1 MKRYLYFIAFIALT
15 LGTMTSCEEDIIK
28 SRTLSGEWTG
38 YFGSYYIWG
47 YTDKHGYH
55 EVEFESD
62 HVDMQFVPDYD
73 NATHGYGIEVDYYDY
88 GPYRYQ
94 YYHFDWEII
103 NGTIYLTYPSSPD
116 MDVAIRNYRINNDYF
131 SGVCGNTDFS
141 LRKIAD
147 YYDWSPYYDDYG
159 YYEWDYCWAPSR
171 ATDGDSIVAP
181 QQNMK
186 NGTVVRRGNRLYQ
199 K

>member
-1 MKRYLYFIAFIALT
+1 MKRYFYFLAFIALT
-15 LGTMTSCEEDIIK
+15 IGTFTSCEEDIMK

-47 YTDKHGYH
+47 YSDKYGYH

-73 NATHGYGIEVDYYDY
+73 NATHGYGTEVDYYSE

-94 YYHFDWEII
+94 YYHFDWDII

-116 MDVAIRNYRINNDYF
+116 MDVAIRNYRMNNDYF
-131 SGVCGNTDFS
+131 SGVCGNTEFS
-141 LRKIAD
+141 LRKIVD
-147 YYDWSPYYDDYG
+147 YYDWSCYYDDYG
-159 YYEWDYCWAPSR
+159 YGEWNFSWAPSR
-171 ATDGDSIVAP
+171 STEGGDSIATP
-181 QQNMK
+181 TPEIKQGK
-186 NGTVVRRGNRLYQ
+186 VVRRGNRFVR
-199 K
+199 